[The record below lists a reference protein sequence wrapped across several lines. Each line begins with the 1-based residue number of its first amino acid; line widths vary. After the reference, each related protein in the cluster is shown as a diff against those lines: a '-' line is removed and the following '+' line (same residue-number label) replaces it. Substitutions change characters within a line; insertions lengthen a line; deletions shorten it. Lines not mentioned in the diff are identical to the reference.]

1 MKSLKGTKTLE
12 NLAKAFAGESQA
24 RNKYEFF
31 SKIARKEG
39 HIHIAE
45 IFEETALNERAHAK
59 IFYNYIINGLKKGDS
74 AIPVLVDTEYGFG
87 IEDTLHNLKYAGNGE
102 NEETE
107 IYPEFARIA
116 KEEGFDQIAANFL
129 SIAEVEKAH
138 RNRYYSLY
146 KSLKNNTLYKSPE
159 SKYWKCINCGY
170 IYEGTEAPK
179 LCPACLHPQGYFELL
194 YELDSE
200 ISVANE

>member
-59 IFYNYIINGLKKGDS
+59 IFYNYIINGLEKGDS

-87 IEDTLHNLKYAGNGE
+87 IEDTLHNLKYAGDGE

-116 KEEGFDQIAANFL
+116 KEEGFDQIASNFL

-146 KSLKNNTLYKSPE
+146 KSLKNNTLYNSPE